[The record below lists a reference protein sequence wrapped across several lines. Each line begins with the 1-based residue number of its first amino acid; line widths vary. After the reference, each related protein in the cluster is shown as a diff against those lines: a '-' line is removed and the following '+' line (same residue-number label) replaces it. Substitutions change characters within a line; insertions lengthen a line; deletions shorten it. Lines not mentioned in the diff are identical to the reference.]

1 MLRISRFGEVTVF
14 RMGRTLLGR
23 VVYPVYCFL
32 VDGLLIDTGCRSAAR
47 EFLGAISHHRV
58 AAVANTHHHEDHIGN
73 NAFFASRGVPV
84 YAPEGALPF
93 VADPRRIKM
102 NLCQHVAWQRPAPAV
117 ARPLPGEL
125 KTERFRLRVIPTPGH
140 SPDHVCFFE
149 PDRGWLFSGD
159 LFLGEQQKVL
169 TRDEN
174 FSALLASLRRVL
186 ALEPEVMFCSLQG
199 VVPQATT
206 ALQRKIAYWEEVR
219 DRVCH
224 LKARGWPVRR
234 IVRHVLGPENLPS
247 VLMTMGFFRKAHLV
261 RAICRGACGD
271 AGQTK
276 AAILPQ
282 AGATDLGAGAGF
294 GAHRSR

>member
-1 MLRISRFGEVTVF
+1 VLQTTRFGEVTVF
-14 RMGRTLLGR
+14 KMGRTLLGS
-23 VVYPVYCFL
+23 VVYPVHCFL
-32 VDGLLIDTGCRSAAR
+32 VDGLLIDSGCRSAAR

-93 VADPRRIKM
+93 VADPHRIKM
-102 NLCQHVAWQRPAPAV
+102 HLCQHLAWGRPAPAV

-125 KTERFRLRVIPTPGH
+125 RTERFRVRVIPTPGH

-186 ALEPEVMFCSLQG
+186 ALEPEVMFCSLRG
-199 VVPQATT
+199 VVPEATA

-219 DRVCH
+219 DRVCY

-247 VLMTMGFFRKAHLV
+247 VLMTMGFFSKAHLV

-276 AAILPQ
+276 AAILPE
-282 AGATDLGAGAGF
+282 AGATGLGAGAGF
-294 GAHRSR
+294 GARRSR